1 MRLREYCLTAPVMLY
16 ANCFCRMKKMMP
28 VGSEQ
33 SQYMF
38 ILRNLINAK
47 FHLLSFCTKRM
58 QMQYKKAGVPC
69 QPGLAKVRRV
79 RYDSA

>member
-1 MRLREYCLTAPVMLY
+1 
-16 ANCFCRMKKMMP
+16 MP

-38 ILRNLINAK
+38 ILRNLIKAK
-47 FHLLSFCTKRM
+47 FQSRHLLPPMWDTLLRSNLLSFCTKRM
-58 QMQYKKAGVPC
+58 QMQLKKAGVPC
-69 QPGLAKVRRV
+69 QPGLAKVWRV

>member
-16 ANCFCRMKKMMP
+16 ANCFCRKKMMP

-38 ILRNLINAK
+38 TLWNLIKAK
-47 FHLLSFCTKRM
+47 FHLLSFARNGCK
-58 QMQYKKAGVPC
+58 C
-69 QPGLAKVRRV
+69 
-79 RYDSA
+79 S

>member
-1 MRLREYCLTAPVMLY
+1 
-16 ANCFCRMKKMMP
+16 MMP

-33 SQYMF
+33 SQYM
-38 ILRNLINAK
+38 ITLWNLIKAK
-47 FHLLSFCTKRM
+47 FHLLSFARNECKCSF
-58 QMQYKKAGVPC
+58 KKAGVPC

>member
-1 MRLREYCLTAPVMLY
+1 
-16 ANCFCRMKKMMP
+16 MP
-28 VGSEQ
+28 VGSEH

-38 ILRNLINAK
+38 ILQNLIKAK
-47 FHLLSFCTKRM
+47 FQSRHLLPPMWDTLLRSNLLSFARNECKCSF
-58 QMQYKKAGVPC
+58 KKAGVPC